1 MENILDALQKADIK
15 VEHEVSGRKLSTFQ
29 AGGNVRNLLLPKNIE
44 ELQTCLRL
52 LRHSRYHVIGGG
64 SNTLISDF
72 GLEWVICTRNMKGL
86 RISGDEMV
94 SAAGEM
100 LPQLSK
106 AALEH
111 ALSGLEFG
119 SGIPATVGGAL
130 RMNAGAYGQDMA
142 GVVTSAVVV
151 TADEVKTS
159 DKAALGLRYRDSQVS
174 GVVAEV
180 TFRLTPKA
188 TKEIAAKM
196 EDMQTARAAN
206 TPRQPSLGCVFKA
219 ASGVPAAKLIQGCGL
234 KGTRIG
240 QAQLSGVHC
249 NYIVNTQGATAR
261 DYLRLVDVVKS
272 AVHERYGINLEEEF
286 IHIHD

>member
-1 MENILDALQKADIK
+1 MNDVLSALASAGIT
-15 VEHEVSGRKLSTFQ
+15 VEHEVSGRKLSTFG
-29 AGGNVRNLLLPKNIE
+29 AGGDVHNLVLPRNAA
-44 ELQTCLRL
+44 ELQICLRL
-52 LRHSRYHVIGGG
+52 LAGTRYHVLGGG

-72 GLEWVICTRNMKGL
+72 GLQWVVCTRNMKGL
-86 RISGDEMV
+86 CIEGNIMV
-94 SAAGEM
+94 AAAGEM
-100 LPQLSK
+100 LPMLSK

-111 ALSGLEFG
+111 GLSGLEFG

-142 GVVTSAVVV
+142 GVVTGAVVV
-151 TADEVKTS
+151 TADEIKTV
-159 DKAALGLRYRDSQVS
+159 DKAALKLRYRDSQIA

-180 TFRLTPKA
+180 SFRLTAKA
-188 TKEIAAKM
+188 PADIAAKM

-272 AVHERYGINLEEEF
+272 AVYSRYGVYLEEEF
-286 IHIHD
+286 IHLHD

>member
-1 MENILDALQKADIK
+1 MEDVLQALLAAGIP
-15 VEHEVSGRKLSTFQ
+15 VEYEVSGRKLSTFQ
-29 AGGNVRNLLLPKNIE
+29 AGGDVHHLLLPRTAD

-52 LRHSRYHVIGGG
+52 LSSRRYHVLGGG

-72 GLEWVICTRNMKGL
+72 GLEWVICTRRLKGV
-86 RISGDEMV
+86 RVDGCEMV
-94 SAAGEM
+94 AAAGEM
-100 LPQLSK
+100 LPALSK
-106 AALEH
+106 EALEH
-111 ALSGLEFG
+111 GLSGLEFG

-142 GVVTSAVVV
+142 GVVTEAVVV
-151 TADEVKTS
+151 TADEIKTV
-159 DKAALGLRYRDSQVS
+159 DKASLKLRYRDSQIA

-180 TFRLTPKA
+180 HFRLTEEDPAK
-188 TKEIAAKM
+188 IAAKI

-272 AVHERYGINLEEEF
+272 AVYNRYGVYLEEEF
-286 IHIHD
+286 VHMHD